1 MRGLVPALV
10 LELVEIDFGE
20 IGTNVLGVAVVDVL
34 PSFFHAFDLWF
45 GIVCKT
51 AEESLSKFVRS
62 GAGKHAGNV
71 HIGIAGAG
79 EAKINHANH
88 LVIFIEEDVAEV
100 EITVH

>member
-1 MRGLVPALV
+1 MRGLMNWTLAEFNLGL

-20 IGTNVLGVAVVDVL
+20 IRADVFGVAVVDVL
-34 PSFFHAFDLWF
+34 PGFFHAFDLGF

-79 EAKINHANH
+79 EAKINYADH
-88 LVIFIEEDVAEV
+88 FIVFV
-100 EITVH
+100 E